1 MACECV
7 HPMLEVDDLVT
18 EENIETII
26 RDEIEVLN
34 DKITQEDYV

>member
-1 MACECV
+1 
-7 HPMLEVDDLVT
+7 MLEVDDLVT

-34 DKITQEDYV
+34 DKITQEDYI